1 MVKVMGR
8 AGKLLADVCVCV
20 CVRLCVCEWVQVGRV
35 IRLSQEMERDIVGME
50 AFSVAL
56 VRPFL
61 FALPVESRNP
71 PVTRVRLQTWDA
83 SGHDIQLAQL
93 HPHPATNRLPD
104 LQFDFILMS
113 FFFWCLKRF
122 IFLMGERGS
131 LCLFR
136 PHAAIKSS
144 EYSIIWQSTA
154 CGWRGRRHLPISI
167 GWQID
172 TFEF

>member
-1 MVKVMGR
+1 MHAISAAGFGV
-8 AGKLLADVCVCV
+8 AGKMFSPT
-20 CVRLCVCEWVQVGRV
+20 RFKQ
-35 IRLSQEMERDIVGME
+35 MERDIVGME

-113 FFFWCLKRF
+113 FFFLV
-122 IFLMGERGS
+122 
-131 LCLFR
+131 
-136 PHAAIKSS
+136 
-144 EYSIIWQSTA
+144 
-154 CGWRGRRHLPISI
+154 
-167 GWQID
+167 
-172 TFEF
+172 FEAFFFF